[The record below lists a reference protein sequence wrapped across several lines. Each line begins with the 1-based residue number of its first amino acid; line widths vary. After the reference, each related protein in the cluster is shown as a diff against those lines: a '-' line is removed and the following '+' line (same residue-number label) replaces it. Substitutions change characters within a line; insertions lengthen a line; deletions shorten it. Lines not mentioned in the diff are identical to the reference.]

1 MMDPKIAEMIGQSPQ
16 AQTLKGAIEAH
27 IAEHMGFQYRQQIE
41 EELGTQLPPPEEPLP
56 PEVENKLSG
65 LVADAA
71 NRLFYRHKEEMAREE
86 AEKVQQDPIFQLELR
101 KQTLAEEEFRFKRM
115 VETRRLEQTDEK
127 LESAETTAS
136 MRMGVDLATAENEHK
151 IKTIDSVVKAGAQL
165 VKANGNGRPGS

>member
-1 MMDPKIAEMIGQSPQ
+1 
-16 AQTLKGAIEAH
+16 
-27 IAEHMGFQYRQQIE
+27 MGFQYRQQIE